1 MDESELASFLE
12 SIKGLGNL
20 PAQAKL
26 KLAKAV
32 LAKYDADNSNDLD
45 FSEIAAAQGKIG
57 QFIALH
63 ARSSG
68 WVHIGTT
75 IALVALA
82 WYFIYYRDATQA
94 KIKKMSADFDDEKTK
109 LVAPLEATI
118 SVLESSVK
126 NEKSEK
132 QRAIDAAKDEKA
144 APTVTVPVK
153 KKTGEPSSALGHVPV
168 KPMRQ
173 MSDGGGHGH
182 AVVEVEFRP
191 LAATGGD
198 AAAQKALL
206 VELRDDAEL
215 AAVARAENF
224 TLSLPLDAELRDGL
238 FLEMRSQRCDDAA
251 AYVDAVRRAKT
262 LCADV
267 RRGARYITA
276 SGERFQITAR
286 TPFFPIKGE
295 KVYWYKDVGGGYR
308 VMQEGTCCVVSHAD
322 GSVQVEYIPV
332 GADGEAGDKRES
344 NVGVAKLSTRPFTTR
359 VIRSQPAPAPA
370 AGAGAGA
377 AAAAPE
383 TAAAPPMPALR
394 DGSATTTEVASGVSG
409 NVLTLTIPLTN
420 PEIAA
425 GGAFCARPRE
435 FLVEA
440 CETYELRMEAAETLE
455 EAAQWGALLGL
466 YRFRLRV
473 EAPTACAARAVRRP

>member
-1 MDESELASFLE
+1 M
-12 SIKGLGNL
+12 
-20 PAQAKL
+20 
-26 KLAKAV
+26 
-32 LAKYDADNSNDLD
+32 
-45 FSEIAAAQGKIG
+45 AA
-57 QFIALH
+57 
-63 ARSSG
+63 
-68 WVHIGTT
+68 TP
-75 IALVALA
+75 
-82 WYFIYYRDATQA
+82 
-94 KIKKMSADFDDEKTK
+94 M
-109 LVAPLEATI
+109 
-118 SVLESSVK
+118 
-126 NEKSEK
+126 
-132 QRAIDAAKDEKA
+132 
-144 APTVTVPVK
+144 
-153 KKTGEPSSALGHVPV
+153 

-173 MSDGGGHGH
+173 VSDGGGQY
-182 AVVEVEFRP
+182 AVVEVQFHP
-191 LAATGGD
+191 LAAGGGD
-198 AAAQKALL
+198 AAAQEALL

-215 AAVARAENF
+215 AAAARAENF
-224 TLSLPLDAELRDGL
+224 TLSLPRDAALRDGL
-238 FLEMRSQRCDDAA
+238 FLEMRSQRCADAA
-251 AYVDAVRRAKT
+251 EFVDAVRRAET

-425 GGAFCARPRE
+425 GGAYCARPRE

-473 EAPTACAARAVRRP
+473 EAPHGVRCPSCAQTMIPPPGARRFLCPNCSTTLS